1 MKSSRNFSQNSQVN
15 PRSCTYMST
24 LLTVVVVRHKPH
36 PATLKIRS
44 DEKIIHHTTKAFYYS
59 TMTSSITLLILLLS
73 TTSFTTLIHAFST
86 VKTYNNFRHPY
97 SKSLAQQ
104 PQPNFGDWTNDDYL
118 NNLGGNGDGSANES
132 TNESG
137 AENNYTPPQNEL
149 TDEEI
154 TAWALNAASFYNT
167 ESSVEEVYG
176 VKREG
181 PPRREEGSEVDGWD
195 YY

>member
-1 MKSSRNFSQNSQVN
+1 
-15 PRSCTYMST
+15 
-24 LLTVVVVRHKPH
+24 
-36 PATLKIRS
+36 
-44 DEKIIHHTTKAFYYS
+44 
-59 TMTSSITLLILLLS
+59 MTSSITLLILLLLS
-73 TTSFTTLIHAFST
+73 TSFTTLIHAFST
-86 VKTYNNFRHPY
+86 VKTYNNFRHPFKP
-97 SKSLAQQ
+97 SSSLAQQ

-118 NNLGGNGDGSANES
+118 NNLGGNGDGSANDES
-132 TNESG
+132 GG

-167 ESSVEEVYG
+167 ESSVEEAYG

-195 YY
+195 YN

>member
-1 MKSSRNFSQNSQVN
+1 
-15 PRSCTYMST
+15 
-24 LLTVVVVRHKPH
+24 
-36 PATLKIRS
+36 
-44 DEKIIHHTTKAFYYS
+44 
-59 TMTSSITLLILLLS
+59 MTSSITLLILLLS
-73 TTSFTTLIHAFST
+73 TSFTTLIHAFST
-86 VKTYNNFRHPY
+86 VKTYNYFRHPFKP
-97 SKSLAQQ
+97 SSSSSLAQQ

-118 NNLGGNGDGSANES
+118 NNLGGNGDGSANEGD
-132 TNESG
+132 NVGG

-167 ESSVEEVYG
+167 ESSVEEAYG

-181 PPRREEGSEVDGWD
+181 PPRREEGSDVDGWD

>member
-1 MKSSRNFSQNSQVN
+1 
-15 PRSCTYMST
+15 
-24 LLTVVVVRHKPH
+24 
-36 PATLKIRS
+36 
-44 DEKIIHHTTKAFYYS
+44 
-59 TMTSSITLLILLLS
+59 MTSSITLLILLLS
-73 TTSFTTLIHAFST
+73 TSTSFTTLIHAFST
-86 VKTYNNFRHPY
+86 VKTYNNFRHPFKP
-97 SKSLAQQ
+97 SSSSSLAQQ

-118 NNLGGNGDGSANES
+118 NNLGGDGDGSANES

-195 YY
+195 YH